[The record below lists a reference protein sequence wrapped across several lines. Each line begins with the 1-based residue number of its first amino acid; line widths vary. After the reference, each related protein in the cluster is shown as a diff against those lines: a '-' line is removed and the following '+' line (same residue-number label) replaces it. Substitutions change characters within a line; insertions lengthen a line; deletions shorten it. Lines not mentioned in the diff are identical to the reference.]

1 MLNKILNVFKKEESK
16 NTGLLTDREI
26 SLVQDSFEKVAPI
39 ADKAAELFYGRLFEI
54 APEVRPMFKADLTE
68 QGAKLMKTLGIAVNS
83 LTNLE
88 GLIPVI
94 ENLAVKHIDYGVK
107 SEHYTPVGEALIW
120 TLEQGLGDA
129 FTEEVKSAWLK
140 TYTIISTTMISAS
153 EKVSA

>member
-1 MLNKILNVFKKEESK
+1 MLSKILNVFKKEESK
-16 NTGLLTDREI
+16 NTGLLTDKEI

-107 SEHYTPVGEALIW
+107 KEHYAPVGEALIW

-129 FTEEVKSAWLK
+129 FTEEVKSAWIE
-140 TYTIISTTMISAS
+140 TYTIISTTMINAS